1 MKNLTTSL
9 IILFGSI
16 SIFAQSDSILFL
28 GNSYTYT
35 SDLPGKFKSLAEGA
49 GKLLF
54 IDSYTPGGKQLSQH
68 YVDAASISK
77 INAHQWNYVVLQE
90 QSQMPLINPNATIT
104 NAQNIMTD
112 YIKVNNPCTEVVMYM
127 TWARKEGNSWLTQIN
142 YSHDQM
148 ATYYEDFY
156 EDIWKYTAGR
166 VSAVG
171 KAFHEAT
178 RQGINIYSG
187 DGSHQNADGTY
198 LAACVFY
205 ATLYKETPVGLT
217 FSSASSESVKTKLQQ
232 IAHDIVMTDLY
243 EHNITKIRWTMSKTS
258 LNVGEIVSFTEGIYM
273 FPFPNNFLWD
283 FEGANTISSTA
294 ENPSNIQYDTQGNY
308 DVKLTIQ
315 DECGYTES
323 RKLTDTVTV
332 LISTGINDIE
342 NNQIF
347 LYPSLVKDNQSI
359 TINGHTFE
367 DIKSNLKIIDLVG
380 NTIPYSISQNKI
392 NLTSNFKGA
401 AFFHL
406 NGKTTKVIYQ

>member
-1 MKNLTTSL
+1 
-9 IILFGSI
+9 
-16 SIFAQSDSILFL
+16 
-28 GNSYTYT
+28 
-35 SDLPGKFKSLAEGA
+35 
-49 GKLLF
+49 
-54 IDSYTPGGKQLSQH
+54 
-68 YVDAASISK
+68 
-77 INAHQWNYVVLQE
+77 
-90 QSQMPLINPNATIT
+90 
-104 NAQNIMTD
+104 
-112 YIKVNNPCTEVVMYM
+112 
-127 TWARKEGNSWLTQIN
+127 
-142 YSHDQM
+142 
-148 ATYYEDFY
+148 
-156 EDIWKYTAGR
+156 
-166 VSAVG
+166 
-171 KAFHEAT
+171 
-178 RQGINIYSG
+178 
-187 DGSHQNADGTY
+187 
-198 LAACVFY
+198 
-205 ATLYKETPVGLT
+205 
-217 FSSASSESVKTKLQQ
+217 
-232 IAHDIVMTDLY
+232 
-243 EHNITKIRWTMSKTS
+243 
-258 LNVGEIVSFTEGIYM
+258 M
-273 FPFPNNFLWD
+273 FPFPNNFIWD
-283 FEGANTISSTA
+283 FEGANTTSSTA